1 MENVYS
7 IDKKKQWQL
16 EKMVAYFFTYA
27 FIGWIIEEVLFLV
40 LYKELVY
47 RGFLYLPI
55 LPIYGFGAVLVTIL
69 FPDKDY
75 EIISIFVIGGLIC
88 TFIEYIT
95 SYVLEKFLN
104 LSLWDYS
111 SSIYNL
117 NGRVSLLSSI
127 MFALACV
134 LVVKILNPFFEKK
147 LNKIKNSIILEFC
160 LSFLIVICF
169 FDFAL
174 SLMKF

>member
-1 MENVYS
+1 MENIYS
-7 IDKKKQWQL
+7 IDKEKQWQL
-16 EKMVAYFFTYA
+16 EKIVSYFFIYA
-27 FIGWIIEEVLFLV
+27 FIGWVIEEVLFLI
-40 LYKELVY
+40 LYKEFVY

-55 LPIYGFGAVLVTIL
+55 LPIYGFGAVFVTIL

-95 SYVLEKFLN
+95 SYALDKFLN

-111 SSIYNL
+111 SLMYNL
-117 NGRVSLLSSI
+117 NGRVSLFSSI
-127 MFALACV
+127 LFALGCV
-134 LVVKILNPFFEKK
+134 FIVKVLNPFFEKK
-147 LNKIKNSIILEFC
+147 LNKIKNSIILEFS

-174 SLMKF
+174 SLLAL